1 MVVSLALME
10 PGLDLLIDA
19 GMANLRTKSIAQTQ
33 YLVGLWEQLL
43 APHGFALNSPRDP
56 NLRGS
61 HISLGH
67 PLGLGINLAMIN
79 DMQIIPDF
87 RPPDNIRIGIT
98 PLYTSFCEIH
108 DAVMRTVQIM
118 EQRLYEK
125 YSEMAPTVT

>member
-1 MVVSLALME
+1 
-10 PGLDLLIDA
+10 
-19 GMANLRTKSIAQTQ
+19 
-33 YLVGLWEQLL
+33 
-43 APHGFALNSPRDP
+43 
-56 NLRGS
+56 
-61 HISLGH
+61 
-67 PLGLGINLAMIN
+67 MIN

-125 YSEMAPTVT
+125 YREMAPTVT